1 MDIQI
6 LIVEDDQAIADLIK
20 MYLKLESYQVVH
32 ADDGKKAVQAIKQ
45 QHFHLALL
53 DIMLPYL
60 SGFELLELLKEK
72 NTPVIFV
79 TAKTNLEDK
88 VKGLRLGADDYIVK
102 PFEPLE
108 LLARV
113 DVALRKTT
121 ARNNILSVGGITL
134 DLDKHVV
141 AKDGNEVSLTPIE
154 YDILELFMRNRNLLF
169 SREQLLDQ
177 IWGYDYYGSS
187 RTVDM
192 HIKNLR
198 AKLDLGDAIQTVYKI
213 GYRMVSDD

>member
-6 LIVEDDQAIADLIK
+6 LVVEDDQSIADLIE
-20 MYLKLESYQVVH
+20 MYLKLESYHVVH
-32 ADDGKKAVQAIKQ
+32 AGDGEKAVQAIKTQ
-45 QHFHLALL
+45 RFHLALL
-53 DIMLPYL
+53 DIMLPYH
-60 SGFELLELLKEK
+60 SGFDLLNLLKEK

-79 TAKTNLEDK
+79 TAKTKLEDR

-113 DVALRKTT
+113 DVALRKTNV
-121 ARNNILSVGGITL
+121 RNSILRVGGITL
-134 DLDKHVV
+134 DLDKHAVS
-141 AKDGNEVSLTPIE
+141 KDGNPVNLTPIE
-154 YDILELFMRNRNLLF
+154 YAILELFMRNRNLLF
-169 SREQLLDQ
+169 SRDQLLDQ
-177 IWGYDYYGSS
+177 IWGYDYYGGS

-198 AKLDLGDAIQTVYKI
+198 AKLDLGDIIQTVYKI